1 MFYLKPL
8 EKPQG
13 KILKLILHKYIIIKQ
28 FMKSDIVYYDSLVQT
43 INLLNENLYKF
54 RLLVLLSNASDKEQ
68 FLDLLEKIKIE
79 IRSH

>member
-13 KILKLILHKYIIIKQ
+13 KIVKFIFHKYIIIKQ
-28 FMKSDIVYYDSLVQT
+28 FMKSDIVYYDSIVQT

-54 RLLVLLSNASDKEQ
+54 RLLVLLSNASDNDQ

-79 IRSH
+79 CEF

>member
-13 KILKLILHKYIIIKQ
+13 KIVKFIFHKYI
-28 FMKSDIVYYDSLVQT
+28 MKSDIVYYDSLVQT

-54 RLLVLLSNASDKEQ
+54 RLLVLLSNAKNNEQ

-79 IRSH
+79 CEF

>member
-13 KILKLILHKYIIIKQ
+13 KIVKIIFHKYI
-28 FMKSDIVYYDSLVQT
+28 MKSDIVYYDSIVQT

-54 RLLVLLSNASDKEQ
+54 RLLVLLSNASDNEQ
-68 FLDLLEKIKIE
+68 LLDLLEKIKIE
-79 IRSH
+79 CEF